1 MNWKHG
7 ILYMISTYSDAK
19 MREHKCSNQ
28 LVKHMNLV
36 CILWAMNY
44 VYYVNCAGMIV
55 RNCVIIHL
63 QIYPLQTLVIIVAI
77 PNDYSIHGQVALL
90 GLGIALG
97 YGSPH
102 TLTEKTGEA
111 WNSMEF
117 HKTQRLFEARKM
129 MIHYEI
135 RGLHSQMASG

>member
-63 QIYPLQTLVIIVAI
+63 
-77 PNDYSIHGQVALL
+77 
-90 GLGIALG
+90 
-97 YGSPH
+97 
-102 TLTEKTGEA
+102 
-111 WNSMEF
+111 
-117 HKTQRLFEARKM
+117 
-129 MIHYEI
+129 
-135 RGLHSQMASG
+135 